1 MTFTAFYRLVTKEIL
16 NISSSISLPKNWL
29 LYLFG
34 MKTNTIIEEGTVIET
49 TGAKIHWMY
58 DEKMVKPTT
67 HRGIRHRHTKLIS
80 V

>member
-49 TGAKIHWMY
+49 TGAKIH
-58 DEKMVKPTT
+58 
-67 HRGIRHRHTKLIS
+67 
-80 V
+80 